1 MKKIFTLTAMIL
13 LLTGL
18 AAAPSP
24 DPCTNYG
31 ISLEEVTPVSGG
43 YKWTYKICQ
52 YNTPAIS
59 NWVLESC
66 ICSDYIDET
75 DPVEACRNA
84 GIISDYGSSQ
94 GTVTLIYGADPHTG
108 ITGFKFEGFDQ
119 NFECA
124 TFWIITRISAS
135 EDKNV
140 GLKAGQL
147 VCTNYEKV
155 EGPAHETSAPEF
167 SSLAIAI
174 AILLTTPAFAYLMV
188 KKKR

>member
-18 AAAPSP
+18 AAAPSLGL
-24 DPCTNYG
+24 CTNYE
-31 ISLEEVTPVSGG
+31 ISLKEVTPVNDD
-43 YKWTYKICQ
+43 YKWTYEVCQ
-52 YNTPAIS
+52 SDTPAIS
-59 NWVLESC
+59 HWVLESC
-66 ICSDYIDET
+66 ICGDYINAA
-75 DPVEACRNA
+75 DPVQACMDA

-94 GTVTLIYGADPHTG
+94 GTVTLEYGTDPHTQ

-135 EDKNV
+135 EDKDV

-147 VCTNYEKV
+147 VCINYGKID
-155 EGPAHETSAPEF
+155 GPAHETSAPEF
-167 SSLAIAI
+167 SSLAIAV
-174 AILLTTPAFAYLMV
+174 AILLTTPAFAYLIV
-188 KKKR
+188 KRKR